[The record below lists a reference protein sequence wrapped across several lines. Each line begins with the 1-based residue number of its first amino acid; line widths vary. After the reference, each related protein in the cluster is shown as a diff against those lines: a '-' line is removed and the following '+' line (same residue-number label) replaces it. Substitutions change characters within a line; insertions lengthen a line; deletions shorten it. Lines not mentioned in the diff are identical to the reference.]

1 MYSFLAYIPVKGKH
15 LICFLILL
23 LSYAF
28 SCEAQLKVYPN
39 SNATVLAN
47 ALKSKGFVISNP
59 VLNAPPQFTGL
70 FKNINCNLGLD
81 SGIVLS
87 SDTAVGNEGPNDLY
101 GAVVLYPGSTVYNGD
116 ADIDSILKLRDTLNL
131 SFDASVLEFD
141 LIPTEDSIQFDYV
154 FGSEEYPG
162 SVCTPL
168 NDLFIFLI
176 SGPNP
181 LGGAYYKENIAIV
194 PNTANMPV
202 CINSINGGKSG
213 TFSGDTTACY
223 SLSYSQYFIDNG
235 LPNTIDPTDST
246 LIQLNG
252 FTVPLVA
259 KVAVVPCA
267 IYHLKIAIA
276 DGGDDVLI
284 SSVFLKAGSLKSNR
298 QVYIDSVSYPIGLQ
312 AATEGCATARV
323 AVALKPAQAS
333 PYTVHLQYGGSATQG
348 ADYTSPDSLVIPA
361 GDTVGY
367 ITITALADGVVE
379 GTEQISVQL
388 ISPCG
393 LVYDSVLVPI
403 QDYIPLQLS
412 FKDTVKC
419 PLDTVQLEASGATT
433 YSWSPAF
440 GLSTATIANPL
451 CFATQTQAYICTGTI
466 GTCTA
471 TDTVRV
477 KMRTLSLLLLQ
488 DSILCKGDSATL
500 YVSERNN
507 FQPLSYTCA
516 GNSNATG
523 IFKLAEGNYTIQAQ
537 SPKGC
542 TVQDTITITAPD
554 SLKLQTLKVISPI
567 CFGDNTGSIEVT
579 ASGGTFP
586 YNYNWNNTSVNTN
599 SQNNLAA
606 GNYSLTVTDAH
617 ACKTQNS
624 YLLNSPI
631 QVTVSVTPRDST
643 LENNSAVQLN
653 SLVKPMPNAVQ
664 YLWSPALGL
673 SCTDCPNPIAQPSCN
688 TVYRLTVKYDNQC
701 ELSDSLYIQVKDNH
715 LFYIPNA
722 FSPNGDG
729 RNEEWKLFTNSSLK
743 YMSVQVFNRWGEK
756 VFETEDENKGWDGT
770 YKDVPQPVGVYAYQ
784 YTICFLNG
792 AVEKGKGSVTVIR

>member
-1 MYSFLAYIPVKGKH
+1 V
-15 LICFLILL
+15 
-23 LSYAF
+23 
-28 SCEAQLKVYPN
+28 
-39 SNATVLAN
+39 
-47 ALKSKGFVISNP
+47 
-59 VLNAPPQFTGL
+59 
-70 FKNINCNLGLD
+70 
-81 SGIVLS
+81 
-87 SDTAVGNEGPNDLY
+87 
-101 GAVVLYPGSTVYNGD
+101 
-116 ADIDSILKLRDTLNL
+116 
-131 SFDASVLEFD
+131 
-141 LIPTEDSIQFDYV
+141 
-154 FGSEEYPG
+154 
-162 SVCTPL
+162 
-168 NDLFIFLI
+168 
-176 SGPNP
+176 
-181 LGGAYYKENIAIV
+181 
-194 PNTANMPV
+194 
-202 CINSINGGKSG
+202 
-213 TFSGDTTACY
+213 
-223 SLSYSQYFIDNG
+223 DNG

-246 LIQLNG
+246 RIQLNG

-267 IYHLKIAIA
+267 TYHLKIAIA
-276 DGGDDVLI
+276 DANDNAAI

-298 QVYIDSVSYPIGLQ
+298 QVYIDSVHYPIGLQ

-333 PYTVHLQYGGSATQG
+333 PYTVHLQYGGSATKG
-348 ADYTSPDSLVIPA
+348 TDYTAPDSLVILA
-361 GDTVGY
+361 GDTVGS
-367 ITITALADGVVE
+367 ITITALADGIAE

-403 QDYIPLQLS
+403 QDYIPLLLS

-471 TDTVRV
+471 TDTVKV
-477 KMRTLSLLLLQ
+477 NMRALSLLLLQ

-500 YVSERNN
+500 HVSERNN

-523 IFKLAEGNYTIQAQ
+523 IFRLPEGNYTIQAQ
-537 SPKGC
+537 SLKGC
-542 TVQDTITITAPD
+542 TVQDMVTITAPD

-624 YLLNSPI
+624 YFLNSPI

-643 LENNSAVQLN
+643 LENNNAVQLN

-664 YLWSPALGL
+664 YLWTPALGL
-673 SCTDCPNPIAQPSCN
+673 SCTDCPNPIAQPSSN

-743 YMSVQVFNRWGEK
+743 YISVQVFNRWGEK
-756 VFETEDENKGWDGT
+756 VFESEDENKGWDGT
-770 YKDVPQPVGVYAYQ
+770 YKGVPQLAGVYAYQ

-792 AVEKGKGSVTVIR
+792 AVEKGKGSLTLVR

>member
-1 MYSFLAYIPVKGKH
+1 MYTVSVVFCKGR
-15 LICFLILL
+15 LLLLLLLILL
-23 LSYAF
+23 SSSSTCF
-28 SCEAQLKVYPN
+28 GQLKIYPDN
-39 SNATVLAN
+39 SAVSMAN
-47 ALKSKGFVISNP
+47 VLKSKGFVINNP
-59 VLNAPPQFTGL
+59 ILRTPHDFCGRFNGV
-70 FKNINCNLGLD
+70 NCNLGLD
-81 SGIVLS
+81 SGIVLC
-87 SDTAVGNEGPNDLY
+87 SDSAIGNIGPNNEY
-101 GAVVLYPGSTVYNGD
+101 GAVVKSPFSPVFAGD
-116 ADIDSILKLRDTLNL
+116 ADLDSIMILRDSLNL
-131 SFDASVLEFD
+131 SRDASVLEFD
-141 LIPTEDSIQFDYV
+141 LISTEDSIRFDYV

-162 SVCTPL
+162 YVCGFA
-168 NDLFIFLI
+168 NDIFVFLI
-176 SGPNP
+176 SGTNP
-181 LGGAYYKENIAIV
+181 SGGVYYKRNIATV
-194 PNTANMPV
+194 PNTSNMPV
-202 CINSINGGKSG
+202 CIGSINGGKSG
-213 TFSGDTTACY
+213 TFNGDTSGCY

-246 LIQLNG
+246 RIQLNG

-259 KVAVVPCA
+259 KVAVVPCTT
-267 IYHLKIAIA
+267 YHLKIAIA
-276 DGGDDVLI
+276 DAGDGTAI

-298 QVYIDSVSYPIGLQ
+298 QVYIDSVRYQFGLQ
-312 AATEGCATARV
+312 AATEGCATAQV

-333 PYTVHLQYGGSATQG
+333 SYTVHLQYGGSATKG
-348 ADYTSPDSLVIPA
+348 ADYTAPDSLVIPA

-367 ITITALADGVVE
+367 ITITAMADGVVE
-379 GTEQISVQL
+379 GTEQISLQL

-393 LVYDSVLVPI
+393 LVYDSVLVPL

-419 PLDTVQLEASGATT
+419 PLDTVLLQASGATT

-451 CFATQTQAYICTGTI
+451 CFATQTQAYICTCTI
-466 GTCTA
+466 GSCTA
-471 TDTVRV
+471 TDTVKV
-477 KMRTLSLLLLQ
+477 NMRALSLLLLQ

-516 GNSNATG
+516 GNSNTTG
-523 IFKLAEGNYTIQAQ
+523 IFRLPEGNYTIQAQ

-542 TVQDTITITAPD
+542 TVQDTIAITAPD

-624 YLLNSPI
+624 YFLNSPI

-643 LENNSAVQLN
+643 LENNNAVQLN

-664 YLWSPALGL
+664 YLWTPALGL
-673 SCTDCPNPIAQPSCN
+673 SCTDCPNPIAQPSSN

-743 YMSVQVFNRWGEK
+743 YISVQVFNRWGEK
-756 VFETEDENKGWDGT
+756 VFESEDENKGWDGT
-770 YKDVPQPVGVYAYQ
+770 YKGVPQLAGVYAYQ

-792 AVEKGKGSVTVIR
+792 AVEKGKGSLTLVR